1 MTEQVFDTYRK
12 ASESWMHTQQ
22 EMFRN
27 ATHGW
32 LSPWP
37 GLGGATTDAR
47 KRWIDLSVE
56 ILNRHRESVDAFYKS
71 VIQLVEQSSRISE
84 AKSSEEARR
93 ATEEIWGQWFESFKN
108 QSESRLRDAQTFT
121 EKSLEIVQ
129 NAQA

>member
-1 MTEQVFDTYRK
+1 MTEQIFDTYRK

-27 ATHGW
+27 ATRGW
-32 LSPWP
+32 ASPWP
-37 GLGGATTDAR
+37 DLSGPTEAR
-47 KRWIDLSVE
+47 KRWLELTVE

-71 VIQLVEQSSRISE
+71 LIQLVEQSSRISE

-93 ATEEIWGQWFESFKN
+93 ATEELWGRWFESFKN
-108 QSESRLRDAQTFT
+108 QSESRMRDAQTFT
-121 EKSLEIVQ
+121 EKSLELVQ